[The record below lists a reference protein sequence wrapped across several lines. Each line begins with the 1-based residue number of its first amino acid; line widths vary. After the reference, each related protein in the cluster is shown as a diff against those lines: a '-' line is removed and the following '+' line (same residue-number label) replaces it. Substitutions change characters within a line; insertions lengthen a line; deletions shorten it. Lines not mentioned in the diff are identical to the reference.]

1 MAAAARDRAQRGR
14 ALSQH
19 QKQVPDGASV
29 SDAAPLAERRARH
42 HTGSRSHV
50 FSAGQRGRVHAGG
63 AEIAKISRY
72 LEDMA

>member
-19 QKQVPDGASV
+19 QKQLSDGDSVP
-29 SDAAPLAERRARH
+29 DAAPLAERRARLH
-42 HTGSRSHV
+42 MVSGGMAHPS
-50 FSAGQRGRVHAGG
+50 SAGHAGG

-72 LEDMA
+72 LEDMV